1 MSTHDSQPFPTLDFA
16 LSAIEAHT
24 LEALSVTTF
33 SFSQNLDGDEAAFA
47 ADLRES
53 LNNRGYRVAPEPHLL
68 KKHATKARFGIQ
80 ICGNDP
86 DAPKEALPK
95 HWKAFTFHKLVDFIK
110 LSEFQAAVLYW
121 QGIENDGRLPYD
133 QRRFVNLTVEGRG
146 IEMAI
151 RAFGKNSSMVR
162 NYIKSLKDYRV
173 ESRYRDIYML
183 SPDIS
188 SINRPENRIL
198 AYAIDRNKLDTD
210 DNEEEEEEWGGISPL
225 NVGSP
230 ASKVDEE
237 EVYDDSR
244 AEEEEGNIHVEEHQ
258 KERPGMVEGEDL
270 HDTDQ
275 SSFEGGSW
283 ADDEADSEEDE
294 DDWKSEDRTSRDNGP
309 GAGPGTEEEQAEAEK
324 EAPVEVHREEDEEE
338 EEEEQEFINGEECY
352 IDGREDD
359 SGEEEHYLNNQEEDW
374 YGEEQYMDDQG
385 INNRGLLRAEEA
397 ILEWNEGVEVQH
409 VHPGIPHVRK
419 RSPSPA
425 DIRNKRD
432 RSPVRKRMRIR
443 SPSP

>member
-1 MSTHDSQPFPTLDFA
+1 MSIHDSQPFPTLDFA
-16 LSAIEAHT
+16 LSAVEAHT

-47 ADLRES
+47 CDLRES

-68 KKHATKARFGIQ
+68 KKHATKARFGVQ

-95 HWKAFTFHKLVDFIK
+95 HWKAFTFHKLVDFIR

-146 IEMAI
+146 IEMTI
-151 RAFGKNSSMVR
+151 RAFGKNCPMIR
-162 NYIKSLKDYRV
+162 TYIKSLKDYRV

-183 SPDIS
+183 SPHIS
-188 SINRPENRIL
+188 SIDRPENRIL
-198 AYAIDRNKLDTD
+198 GYAIDRNKLDTD
-210 DNEEEEEEWGGISPL
+210 DDEEEEEEWGGISPL

-244 AEEEEGNIHVEEHQ
+244 TGEEEGDVHVEEHHQ
-258 KERPGMVEGEDL
+258 ERPGMVEGNDIVYIEEQVECFAEDDESE

-275 SSFEGGSW
+275 STYEGGSW
-283 ADDEADSEEDE
+283 ADDEADSEEGE
-294 DDWKSEDRTSRDNGP
+294 DDWKSEDRTSLDDGL
-309 GAGPGTEEEQAEAEK
+309 GAGHGIEEEQEEVEK
-324 EAPVEVHREEDEEE
+324 EAPVEVDREEDEEG
-338 EEEEQEFINGEECY
+338 EQYHNGEEYY
-352 IDGREDD
+352 IDGGED
-359 SGEEEHYLNNQEEDW
+359 DW
-374 YGEEQYMDDQG
+374 YGEEQYMGDQG
-385 INNRGLLRAEEA
+385 INYEDLLPAEEET
-397 ILEWNEGVEVQH
+397 LEWNEGIEVQH

-425 DIRNKRD
+425 DIKDKRD